1 MNNVLVV
8 VSVGL
13 LYFLAHAFAGIYSR
27 TKIPD
32 VLLLMIVGLVLGPL
46 LGIVTPKQLE
56 QVGSIFIAIT
66 LIVILFQSGL
76 GISLDT
82 LRKASSRGVALT
94 ITNFFVTMI
103 VSAVIVYLTTK
114 ISLLLA
120 FMLGA
125 TVGGTSSAVVIPLLG
140 QLKMKSESA
149 AMLVLESALTDVLCI
164 VFALAFLGI
173 YKGDSPNISLE
184 LGSVVASFLVATVL
198 GFFAACIWAFILNKM
213 RTVKDSIFAT
223 LAFVFVVFGIAEL
236 SGFTGYI
243 AALAFGIT
251 IGNMESIK
259 FLKKIKISRFS
270 FEGVSLNETEKLFFS
285 EIVFILK
292 TFFFVYIGISITI
305 TNSWW
310 MYIGLM
316 ITVAAF
322 IYRVP
327 IVKLVAPK
335 TTPPED
341 ASLMAIMVP
350 KGLAAAALASLAL
363 QQGITGG
370 DIIQNVTFAVVLFS
384 IIITSILI
392 FLLYRTPVSGL
403 YRRFFSRPGSF
414 SDALSQSAIATET
427 NSSNIANQNKTE

>member
-103 VSAVIVYLTTK
+103 VSAVIVFLNTK

-125 TVGGTSSAVVIPLLG
+125 TVGGTSSAVVIPLLS

-149 AMLVLESALTDVLCI
+149 AMLVLESAL
-164 VFALAFLGI
+164 
-173 YKGDSPNISLE
+173 
-184 LGSVVASFLVATVL
+184 
-198 GFFAACIWAFILNKM
+198 
-213 RTVKDSIFAT
+213 
-223 LAFVFVVFGIAEL
+223 
-236 SGFTGYI
+236 
-243 AALAFGIT
+243 
-251 IGNMESIK
+251 
-259 FLKKIKISRFS
+259 
-270 FEGVSLNETEKLFFS
+270 
-285 EIVFILK
+285 
-292 TFFFVYIGISITI
+292 
-305 TNSWW
+305 
-310 MYIGLM
+310 
-316 ITVAAF
+316 
-322 IYRVP
+322 
-327 IVKLVAPK
+327 
-335 TTPPED
+335 
-341 ASLMAIMVP
+341 
-350 KGLAAAALASLAL
+350 
-363 QQGITGG
+363 
-370 DIIQNVTFAVVLFS
+370 
-384 IIITSILI
+384 
-392 FLLYRTPVSGL
+392 
-403 YRRFFSRPGSF
+403 
-414 SDALSQSAIATET
+414 
-427 NSSNIANQNKTE
+427 

>member
-1 MNNVLVV
+1 
-8 VSVGL
+8 
-13 LYFLAHAFAGIYSR
+13 
-27 TKIPD
+27 
-32 VLLLMIVGLVLGPL
+32 
-46 LGIVTPKQLE
+46 
-56 QVGSIFIAIT
+56 
-66 LIVILFQSGL
+66 
-76 GISLDT
+76 
-82 LRKASSRGVALT
+82 
-94 ITNFFVTMI
+94 
-103 VSAVIVYLTTK
+103 
-114 ISLLLA
+114 
-120 FMLGA
+120 
-125 TVGGTSSAVVIPLLG
+125 
-140 QLKMKSESA
+140 MKSESA

-184 LGSVVASFLVATVL
+184 MGSVIASFLVATVL

-213 RTVKDSIFAT
+213 RTVNDSIFAT

-236 SGFTGYI
+236 LGFTGYI

-259 FLKKIKISRFS
+259 FLQRIKISRFS
-270 FEGVSLNETEKLFFS
+270 FEGVSLNETEKTFFS

-327 IVKLVAPK
+327 IVRLVVPK

-403 YRRFFSRPGSF
+403 YRRFFSRPGSS
-414 SDALSQSAIATET
+414 SDPPSQSAAATEI
-427 NSSNIANQNKTE
+427 NSSNIGSQNKTE

>member
-1 MNNVLVV
+1 VNNVLVV

-13 LYFLAHAFAGIYSR
+13 LYFLAHAFAGIYRR

-103 VSAVIVYLTTK
+103 VSAVIVFLTTK

-184 LGSVVASFLVATVL
+184 MGSVIASFLVATVL

-213 RTVKDSIFAT
+213 RTVNDSIFAT

-236 SGFTGYI
+236 LGFTGYI

-259 FLKKIKISRFS
+259 FLKRVKISRFS
-270 FEGVSLNETEKLFFS
+270 FEGVSLNETEKTFFS

-292 TFFFVYIGISITI
+292 TFFFVYIG
-305 TNSWW
+305 
-310 MYIGLM
+310 LM
-316 ITVAAF
+316 ITLAAF

-403 YRRFFSRPGSF
+403 YRRFFSRSGSS
-414 SDALSQSAIATET
+414 SDAPSQSAAATEI
-427 NSSNIANQNKTE
+427 NSSNIDSQNNTE

>member
-213 RTVKDSIFAT
+213 RTVNDSIFAT

-236 SGFTGYI
+236 LGFTGYI

-259 FLKKIKISRFS
+259 FLKRVKISRFS
-270 FEGVSLNETEKLFFS
+270 FEGVSLNETEKTFFS

-292 TFFFVYIGISITI
+292 TFFFVYIG
-305 TNSWW
+305 
-310 MYIGLM
+310 LM
-316 ITVAAF
+316 ITLAAF

-403 YRRFFSRPGSF
+403 YRRFFSRSGSS
-414 SDALSQSAIATET
+414 SDAPSQSAAATEI
-427 NSSNIANQNKTE
+427 NSSNIDSQNNTE

>member
-1 MNNVLVV
+1 
-8 VSVGL
+8 
-13 LYFLAHAFAGIYSR
+13 
-27 TKIPD
+27 
-32 VLLLMIVGLVLGPL
+32 
-46 LGIVTPKQLE
+46 
-56 QVGSIFIAIT
+56 
-66 LIVILFQSGL
+66 
-76 GISLDT
+76 
-82 LRKASSRGVALT
+82 VALT

-103 VSAVIVYLTTK
+103 VSAVIVFLTTK

-184 LGSVVASFLVATVL
+184 MGSVIASFLVATVL

-213 RTVKDSIFAT
+213 RTVNDSIFAT

-236 SGFTGYI
+236 LGFTGYI

-259 FLKKIKISRFS
+259 FLKRVKISRFS
-270 FEGVSLNETEKLFFS
+270 FEGVSLNETEKTFFS

-292 TFFFVYIGISITI
+292 TFFFVYIG
-305 TNSWW
+305 
-310 MYIGLM
+310 LM
-316 ITVAAF
+316 ITLAAF

-403 YRRFFSRPGSF
+403 YRRFFSRPSSL
-414 SDALSQSAIATET
+414 SDTPRQSAVASEI
-427 NSSNIANQNKTE
+427 NSSNIDNQNKTE